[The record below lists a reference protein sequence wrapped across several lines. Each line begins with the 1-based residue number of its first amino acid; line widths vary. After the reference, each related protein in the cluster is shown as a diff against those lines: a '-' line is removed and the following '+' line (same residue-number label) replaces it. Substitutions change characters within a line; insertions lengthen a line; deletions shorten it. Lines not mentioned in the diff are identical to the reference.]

1 LDCAASVRSRR
12 TEEAGINGNSFFH
25 WKSSIYELFV
35 RPSGATHEDPEV
47 GSVLPQLTI
56 HKIGFEKDFEKI
68 RNAEMGISWKKNA
81 LGEPYLRLRKL

>member
-1 LDCAASVRSRR
+1 MGTVFS
-12 TEEAGINGNSFFH
+12 TGNPAF
-25 WKSSIYELFV
+25 IYELFV

-81 LGEPYLRLRKL
+81 LGEPHLRLRKL